1 MGKLKK
7 ESVMQRQEMNGA
19 RVPRFCSILALTMPA
34 VLGLAVSPSAAT
46 EKEVGRLLKRGGRCA
61 RAIGAAWPSAGDR

>member
-19 RVPRFCSILALTMPA
+19 RVTRFCSILALTIPA
-34 VLGLAVSPSAAT
+34 VLVW
-46 EKEVGRLLKRGGRCA
+46 RYRR
-61 RAIGAAWPSAGDR
+61 RQQRRRR